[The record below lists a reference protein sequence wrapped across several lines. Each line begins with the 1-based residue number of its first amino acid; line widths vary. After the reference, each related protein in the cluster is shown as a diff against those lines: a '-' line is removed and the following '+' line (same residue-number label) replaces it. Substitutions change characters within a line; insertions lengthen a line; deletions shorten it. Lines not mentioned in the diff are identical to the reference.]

1 MPCVQGKGLGKGK
14 GKAKRHLLLQAGDV
28 VGPRPLT
35 EPIDVGAV
43 PSRIAIACM
52 WKTAGPARGT
62 DAMPHVLSEYS
73 LTVLNALAS
82 SPTQASQVKLP
93 LEVGTRVECK
103 WLANDNQYHAVKV
116 IERRLLPGST
126 VHEYYVHYMGCESAS
141 MARAFTELL
150 GWVGAGCMGCKSAL
164 CRALDFI

>member
-1 MPCVQGKGLGKGK
+1 M
-14 GKAKRHLLLQAGDV
+14 LQD
-28 VGPRPLT
+28 
-35 EPIDVGAV
+35 
-43 PSRIAIACM
+43 
-52 WKTAGPARGT
+52 
-62 DAMPHVLSEYS
+62 VLSEYS

-141 MARAFTELL
+141 TARAFTELL

>member
-1 MPCVQGKGLGKGK
+1 M
-14 GKAKRHLLLQAGDV
+14 
-28 VGPRPLT
+28 GPRPLT